1 MSEENVEVVLDSADA
16 FNRQDADAFVA
27 FASPDVEWE
36 DPLFWT
42 GLPRTYRGKA
52 ELREW
57 FNQVREPWDSIHVE
71 VEEITEAADDRV
83 FFALL
88 LTGRG
93 KGSGVEAPEL
103 RVWSVTWFADGKVT
117 KRKVF
122 RERAE
127 ALEAAG
133 LSQ

>member
-1 MSEENVEVVLDSADA
+1 MVQPGPGALG
-16 FNRQDADAFVA
+16 QH
-27 FASPDVEWE
+27 
-36 DPLFWT
+36 
-42 GLPRTYRGKA
+42 PRR
-52 ELREW
+52 
-57 FNQVREPWDSIHVE
+57 
-71 VEEITEAADDRV
+71 VEEITEAADGRV

-93 KGSGVEAPEL
+93 KGNGVEAPEL

-122 RERAE
+122 RERSE

-133 LSQ
+133 LRE

>member
-1 MSEENVEVVLDSADA
+1 
-16 FNRQDADAFVA
+16 
-27 FASPDVEWE
+27 
-36 DPLFWT
+36 
-42 GLPRTYRGKA
+42 
-52 ELREW
+52 
-57 FNQVREPWDSIHVE
+57 
-71 VEEITEAADDRV
+71 V

-103 RVWSVTWFADGKVT
+103 RVWSVTWFADGKAT

-133 LSQ
+133 LRE

>member
-1 MSEENVEVVLDSADA
+1 MGGLI
-16 FNRQDADAFVA
+16 
-27 FASPDVEWE
+27 
-36 DPLFWT
+36 FWS

-57 FNQVREPWDSIHVE
+57 FNQVRGPWDSFHVE

-93 KGSGVEAPEL
+93 KGSGMEAPEL
-103 RVWSVTWFADGKVT
+103 RVWSVSWFADGKAT
-117 KRKVF
+117 KSRVF
-122 RERAE
+122 RERADTPE
-127 ALEAAG
+127 VAG
-133 LSQ
+133 LRE